1 MAISAQAVKEL
12 RERTGAG
19 MMDCKRALEE
29 TNGDM
34 EKAIDL
40 LRERGIAKAAKKAGR
55 IAAEGLTSYAIEG
68 NVAAI
73 VEVNCETD
81 FVAKNPEFQ
90 TLVKDIAE
98 HVVTQRPASVEA
110 ALEQPF
116 KGNGDK
122 LSQVISEKIAT
133 IGENITFRRFSILEK
148 SDNGVFGAYLHMGGK
163 IGVLVALEGT
173 KDEALEGTKDEV
185 LAKDLGMHAAA
196 SNPRYANREEVS
208 QEEIEREREVL
219 KNQALAEGKP
229 ANIVE
234 KMVEGRLG
242 KFFEEF
248 VMVEQP
254 FVKDPD
260 KKVSAL
266 LKEAGAT
273 LKAFVRFQV
282 GEGIE
287 KKQEDFAAEVMA
299 QVNKQ

>member
-55 IAAEGLTSYAIEG
+55 IAAEGLTSYAIDG

-90 TLVKDIAE
+90 TLVKDVAE
-98 HVVTQRPASVEA
+98 HVVKLRPASVEE

-116 KGNGDK
+116 KGEGSP
-122 LSQVISEKIAT
+122 LSQVINEKIAT
-133 IGENITFRRFSILEK
+133 IGENITFRRLAILEK

-173 KDEALEGTKDEV
+173 KNET

-208 QEEIEREREVL
+208 QAEIDREREIL

-234 KMVEGRLG
+234 KMVEGRLS
-242 KFFEEF
+242 KFFEEY

-254 FVKDPD
+254 FVKDQD

-266 LKEAGAT
+266 LKEEGAT

>member
-29 TNGDM
+29 TGGDM

-40 LRERGIAKAAKKAGR
+40 LRERGIAKAAKKSGR
-55 IAAEGLTSYAIEG
+55 IAAEGLTATAIAG

-98 HVVTQRPASVEA
+98 HVVSQRPATVEE

-116 KGNGDK
+116 KGAGET
-122 LSQVISEKIAT
+122 LAYVINEKIST
-133 IGENITFRRFSILEK
+133 IGENISLRRIFVSEK
-148 SDNGVFGAYLHMGGK
+148 SDNGIFGAYLHMGGR
-163 IGVLVALEGT
+163 IGVLVTLEGT
-173 KDEALEGTKDEV
+173 QNET

-196 SNPRYANREEVS
+196 ANPRFANREEVS
-208 QEEIEREREVL
+208 QSEIDREREVL
-219 KNQALAEGKP
+219 KNQALGEGKP

-234 KMVEGRLG
+234 KMVEGRLS
-242 KFFEEF
+242 KFFEEY
-248 VMVEQP
+248 VLVEQP
-254 FVKDPD
+254 FVKNPD

-266 LKEAGAT
+266 LKEAGAA
-273 LKAFVRFQV
+273 LKEFARFQV